1 MRRSLIVVAAGLA
14 AAGVSTV
21 LAQTVQGIDLGAIRA
36 NAAKYAADAEALS
49 QEVERRSEVVREQAQ
64 PVVEGAM
71 SNLKKLDASTL
82 PKGPEGAFDFDQIVT
97 AATDNLKEGQGS
109 GPLFIVF
116 ASLSM
121 PEPTLKQLIAD
132 TSKAGGMVVFRGF
145 PNNSAKEF
153 TSRVMR
159 VVEQDQMAHV
169 GIDPRL
175 FRAFDITAAP
185 TYVVSSTDFDLC
197 EGLSCKT
204 PTPPHDRMTGNVTVE
219 YALESFAGD
228 NGPGAQIARTALA
241 QFRKASRQ

>member
-1 MRRSLIVVAAGLA
+1 MRKSLIVIAAGLA

-21 LAQTVQGIDLGAIRA
+21 LAQTIEGVDLDAIRA
-36 NAAKYAADAEALS
+36 NAAKYAADAAALS
-49 QEVERRSEVVREQAQ
+49 NEVERRSGEVREQAQ
-64 PVVEGAM
+64 PVVDGAFD
-71 SNLKKLDASTL
+71 NLKKIDAAAL
-82 PKGPEGAFDFDQIVT
+82 PKGPQGAFDFDEIVNS
-97 AATDNLKEGQGS
+97 AAGNMKEGQGS
-109 GPLFIVF
+109 GPLFMVF
-116 ASLSM
+116 ATLSM
-121 PEPTLKQLIAD
+121 PEPALKQLIAD
-132 TSKAGGMVVFRGF
+132 TTKAGGMVVFRGF

-153 TSRVMR
+153 TARVMR

-175 FRAFDITAAP
+175 FRAFDVAAAP

-219 YALESFAGD
+219 YALESFAQD

-241 QFRKASRQ
+241 QFRKTSRQ